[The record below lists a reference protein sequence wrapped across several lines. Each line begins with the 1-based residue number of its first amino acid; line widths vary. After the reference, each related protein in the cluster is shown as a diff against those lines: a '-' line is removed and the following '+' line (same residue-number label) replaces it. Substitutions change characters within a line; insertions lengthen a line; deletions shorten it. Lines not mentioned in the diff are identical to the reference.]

1 MSWTPEHNF
10 DTEKWH
16 EVEQAAFDVNH
27 LYETVETEEAKD
39 HIQDAV
45 RSLQSALRVERNNDD

>member
-10 DTEKWH
+10 DTEEWH

-27 LYETVETEEAKD
+27 LYETVETEEAKA
-39 HIQDAV
+39 HIEDAV
-45 RSLQSALRVERNNDD
+45 ISLKSALLAERNNDD